1 MRRLLLL
8 PLLLALAATSIL
20 AAPASASAKHA
31 KRRAPACARP
41 TALTFTRTTGKTV
54 GTLRWK
60 AARTAK
66 RFRVT
71 RNGHTLGQ
79 TRKRALRVQV
89 EIDGGYRFA
98 VLTLNRAGRRT
109 RCAAA
114 KRVHVDYRAPG
125 APRALAISGDERG
138 LKLDWLPGTPGD
150 GKLAGY
156 RLLRGG
162 DSMGQTTRTSW
173 TLSAAPNR
181 SYKFTV
187 VAVDSRGRTS
197 APSNAVA
204 LDTAHTPP
212 STPQGLQALPVSDSQ
227 IGVQWQPSSVAAG
240 RIQGYRILRDGV
252 VVRQVDATS
261 DVLDNLAPSTG
272 YGISV
277 VAVDNLGYASAP
289 TPTVAARTQDPVPTS
304 GHAHAFLLAT
314 TDQSFEDFRD
324 HYRQIGYVY
333 PTYFDCT
340 SSVTIEGS
348 DDPLVTQWA
357 LARHVKLMPRVNC
370 QSTTRIHAI
379 LTDPATR
386 EAWLAGLRQLAADHG
401 YDGISLDFEAG
412 AATDRAVYSSF
423 VEELAARLHADGRL
437 LTLAVSAK
445 TRDDLRHSRSG
456 IFDVPRLEQAADW
469 LFVMAWGLHWST
481 SAPGA
486 QDDATWVTQVASYF
500 ASTPLKQK
508 VVYGTNLYAMDWPNG
523 GGPSNKA
530 TAYQYEDLVPHLP
543 EMGATTLLDPA
554 ADNYHATYTDAGG
567 VWHDVWYPDA
577 DTSGRRI
584 QLAHD
589 RGLGGVGFW
598 RLGLEDQRLWSNP
611 HLAAGSPW

>member
-1 MRRLLLL
+1 MRRAL
-8 PLLLALAATSIL
+8 PILLLAVLAAAL
-20 AAPASASAKHA
+20 PAASATAAKQRH
-31 KRRAPACARP
+31 APACAKP
-41 TALTFTRTTGKTV
+41 TALTFTRATGHTV

-60 AARTAK
+60 AARSAK
-66 RFRVT
+66 RFRIT

-89 EIDGGYRFA
+89 QIDGGYRFA
-98 VLTLNRAGRRT
+98 VVTLNRAGRRT

-114 KRVHVDYRAPG
+114 KRVHIDYRAPG

-138 LKLDWLPGTPGD
+138 IRLDWLPGAPGD
-150 GKLAGY
+150 GKPAGY

-162 DSMGQTTRTSW
+162 ESVGQTTHTSW
-173 TLSAAPNR
+173 KLAAAPNR
-181 SYKFTV
+181 SYRFTV

-197 APSNAVA
+197 APSNAVT

-212 STPQGLQALPVSDSQ
+212 STPQGLQALPVSESQ

-289 TPTVAARTQDPVPTS
+289 TSTVTARTQDPVPTS
-304 GHAHAFLLAT
+304 GHAHAYLLAT
-314 TDQSFEDFRD
+314 TDQSFEDFRQ

-340 SSVTIEGS
+340 SDVTIEGS

-357 LARHVKLMPRVNC
+357 QARRVKLMPRVNC
-370 QSTTRIHAI
+370 QSTTRIHKI

-386 EAWLAGLRQLAADHG
+386 ESWLAGLRQLAAAGG

-412 AATDRAVYSSF
+412 AATDRADYSTF

-437 LTLAVSAK
+437 LTIAVSAK
-445 TRDDLRHSRSG
+445 TRDDLRHPRSG

-486 QDDATWVTQVASYF
+486 QDDATWVSQVASYF

-508 VVYGTNLYAMDWPNG
+508 VIYGTNLYAMDWPNG

-543 EMGATTLLDPA
+543 EMGATVQLDPT
-554 ADNYHATYTDAGG
+554 ADNYHATYSDANG
-567 VWHDVWYPDA
+567 VPHDVWYPDA
-577 DTSGRRI
+577 TTSGRRI

-598 RLGLEDQRLWSNP
+598 RLGAEDQRLWDNP
-611 HLAAGSPW
+611 FLAAGSAW

>member
-8 PLLLALAATSIL
+8 LLLALAATLL
-20 AAPASASAKHA
+20 AAGPAAAA
-31 KRRAPACARP
+31 KRHAASCAKP
-41 TALTFTRTTGKTV
+41 TALTFERTTGKTV

-60 AARTAK
+60 APRAAK
-66 RFRVT
+66 AFRVT
-71 RNGHTLGQ
+71 RNGRTLGQ
-79 TRKRALRVQV
+79 TRKGALRVAVQ
-89 EIDGGYRFA
+89 IDGGYRFA
-98 VLTLNRAGRRT
+98 VVTLNRAGRRT

-138 LKLDWLPGTPGD
+138 LKLDWLPGKPGD

-162 DSMGQTTRTSW
+162 DSVGQTAHTSW
-173 TLSAAPNR
+173 KLAAAPNR
-181 SYKFTV
+181 SYRFTV

-261 DVLDNLAPSTG
+261 GVLDNLAPSTG

-277 VAVDNLGYASAP
+277 VAVDSLGYASAP
-289 TPTVAARTQDPVPTS
+289 SPAVTARTQDPVPTS
-304 GHAHAFLLAT
+304 GHAHAYLLAT
-314 TDQSFEDFRD
+314 TDQSFEDFRE

-357 LARHVKLMPRVNC
+357 MARRVKLMPRVNC
-370 QSTTRIHAI
+370 QSTTRIHKI

-386 EAWLAGLRQLAADHG
+386 TAWLDQLQQLAADRG

-412 AATDRAVYSSF
+412 AATDREVYSTF
-423 VEELAARLHADGRL
+423 VEELAARLHGQDDL

-486 QDDATWVTQVASYF
+486 QDDATWVSQVASYF

-543 EMGATTLLDPA
+543 GMGATIQLDPA
-554 ADNYHATYTDAGG
+554 ADNYHATYTDGNG
-567 VWHDVWYPDA
+567 VPHDVWYPDA
-577 DTSGRRI
+577 ETSGRRI

-611 HLAAGSPW
+611 LLAAGGAW